1 METITR
7 ILIERG
13 YPEKIACQTAERME
27 RMAPELKEALA
38 VWLENEE
45 CPIVGAEGYT
55 TADLMKRTPGMTYP
69 AALLTLDWLKR
80 EPGKA
85 SQTIERGIR

>member
-1 METITR
+1 MENITR

-13 YPEKIACQTAERME
+13 YPEKIARQTAERLGHIV
-27 RMAPELKEALA
+27 PELKEALTA
-38 VWLENEE
+38 WLEKGE
-45 CPIVGAEGYT
+45 CPILEAEGYT

-80 EPGKA
+80 EPEKA